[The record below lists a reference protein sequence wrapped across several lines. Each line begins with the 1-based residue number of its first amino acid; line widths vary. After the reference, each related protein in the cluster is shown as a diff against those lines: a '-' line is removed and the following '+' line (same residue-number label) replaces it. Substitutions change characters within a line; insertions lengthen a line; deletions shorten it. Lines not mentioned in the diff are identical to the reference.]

1 MLDFLKKNI
10 RAQHVIIIAVN
21 ALCLAALIV
30 CLVLSASVKAPLRS
44 QQAADAWAGQSG
56 ERFAQLSVFFTDSSG
71 FNEEGIH
78 GLLASLDSALL
89 SVSLEST
96 PDRDLYTHAWSASG
110 EVSIS
115 SERGSATAPA
125 IGVGGDFFL
134 FHPLYLRS
142 GTYLSPNDVMK
153 DRVVLDEELAWRLY
167 GSVQIAGFQVLINE
181 KPFTVAGVISREK
194 DFASA
199 KAYGGAISRE
209 SDFAGARPN
218 TGGAGLFMSF
228 EALAEMTGGETG
240 ITCYEIVMPDPITGF
255 ALSSLTD
262 AVTDPD
268 AHIVENSARFSLG
281 KSFAAIGSFGERSMR
296 IDAMAYPYWENA
308 ARYAEDLRALLLVLT
323 LLFAICPV
331 VFGVIYLVK
340 LIRYLIKRG
349 KRLYTRIIAE
359 IDRRKYEKYVSEHYN
374 EPQIYDV
381 DDIIRDM
388 HGDE

>member
-10 RAQHVIIIAVN
+10 RAKHVIIIAIN
-21 ALCLAALIV
+21 ALCLAAFIV
-30 CLVLSASVKAPLRS
+30 CLVLSASVKTPLRS

-56 ERFAQLSVFFTDSSG
+56 ERFAQLSVFFTDYSG
-71 FNEEGIH
+71 FNEDGIRE
-78 GLLASLDSALL
+78 LLASVESALL

-96 PDRDLYTHAWSASG
+96 SDRTLYTHAWSAYG
-110 EVSIS
+110 EVSITNERS
-115 SERGSATAPA
+115 SASAPV

-134 FHPLYLRS
+134 FHPLYLRN

-167 GSVQIAGFQVLINE
+167 GSVHLAGFEVLIND
-181 KPFTVAGVISREK
+181 KPFTIAGVISREN

-199 KAYGGAISRE
+199 KAY
-209 SDFAGARPN
+209 

-228 EALAEMTGGETG
+228 EALSEISEDETG

-262 AVTDPD
+262 AVTDPN
-268 AHIVENSARFSLG
+268 AHIVENSARFSLS
-281 KSFAAIGSFGERSMR
+281 KSFATIGSFGERSMR
-296 IDAMAYPYWENA
+296 KDTMAYPYWENA
-308 ARYAEDLRALLLVLT
+308 ARYAEDLRALLLVLS

-331 VFGVIYLVK
+331 VFGVIYIVK
-340 LIRYLIKRG
+340 FIRYLIKRA
-349 KRLYTRIIAE
+349 KRAYLRVVAE
-359 IDRRKYEKYVSEHYN
+359 IDRRKYEKYVSEHYD

-381 DDIIRDM
+381 DDIIREM

>member
-1 MLDFLKKNI
+1 MLDFLKKTI
-10 RAQHVIIIAVN
+10 RVKHVIIIAVN
-21 ALCLAALIV
+21 ALCLAAFIV
-30 CLVLSASVKAPLRS
+30 CLVLSASVRTPLRS

-71 FNEEGIH
+71 FTENSIRE
-78 GLLASLDSALL
+78 LLASVDSALL
-89 SVSLEST
+89 GVSLEST
-96 PDRDLYTHAWSASG
+96 SDRALYTHAWSANG
-110 EVSIS
+110 DVSIT
-115 SERGSATAPA
+115 SERGSATAPV

-134 FHPLYLRS
+134 FHPLYLRN

-167 GSVQIAGFQVLINE
+167 GSVHLAGFEVLIND
-181 KPFTVAGVISREK
+181 KPFTIAGVISRES

-199 KAYGGAISRE
+199 KAY
-209 SDFAGARPN
+209 

-228 EALAEMTGGETG
+228 EALAEMTEDETG

-255 ALSSLTD
+255 ALSTLTD
-262 AVTDPD
+262 AITDPN

-281 KSFAAIGSFGERSMR
+281 KSFATIGSFGERSMR
-296 IDAMAYPYWENA
+296 KDTIAYPYWENA

-331 VFGVIYLVK
+331 VFGVIYMVK
-340 LIRYLIKRG
+340 LIRYFIKRG
-349 KRLYTRIIAE
+349 KRVFTKVVAE
-359 IDRRKYEKYVSEHYN
+359 VDRRKYDKYVSEHYN

-381 DDIIRDM
+381 DDVIREM
-388 HGDE
+388 HGDD

>member
-1 MLDFLKKNI
+1 MLDFLKKTI
-10 RAQHVIIIAVN
+10 RKKHVIIIAVN
-21 ALCLAALIV
+21 ALCLAAIIV
-30 CLVLSASVKAPLRS
+30 CLVLSASVKTPLRS
-44 QQAADAWAGQSG
+44 QQAATAWAGQSG

-71 FNEEGIH
+71 FSEDDIR
-78 GLLASLDSALL
+78 GLLASVDNALL
-89 SVSLEST
+89 TVSLEST
-96 PDRDLYTHAWSASG
+96 PDRTLYTHAWSAGG
-110 EVSIS
+110 EVSIA
-115 SERGSATAPA
+115 SERNSATAPV

-134 FHPLYLRS
+134 FHPLYLMDGS
-142 GTYLSPNDVMK
+142 YLSPNDVMK
-153 DRVVLDEELAWRLY
+153 DRVVLDEELAWRMY
-167 GSVQIAGFQVLINE
+167 GSVKLAGLQVLING
-181 KPFTVAGVISREK
+181 KPFTIAGVISRES

-199 KAYGGAISRE
+199 KAYTGALSRE

-228 EALAEMTGGETG
+228 EALAEMTGAKTG

-255 ALSSLTD
+255 ALSSLSE
-262 AVTDPD
+262 AITDPD

-323 LLFAICPV
+323 LLFMICPA

-349 KRLYTRIIAE
+349 KRIYTRIIAE
-359 IDRRKYEKYVSEHYN
+359 IDRRKYDKYVSEHYN

-381 DDIIRDM
+381 DDIIREM
-388 HGDE
+388 HADE